1 MWGTGVTSLML
12 VTRRPVA
19 WRERIAASRPEPG
32 PFTNTST
39 VRRPWS
45 IALRA
50 AASPARCAAKA
61 VPLREPR
68 NPTVPELAHERT
80 SPFGSVRVTIVLL
93 NVADMKARPCG
104 TNFRSRRRV
113 RARLGILYVDPPPGG
128 ELQTFAINYLK
139 ALQESATV
147 GRSGSYLVGDFLLVS
162 NCTTA
167 TALRSCVGLC
177 ALSACGEATTV
188 AKATV
193 ASDVD

>member
-32 PFTNTST
+32 PLTITST

-50 AASPARCAAKA
+50 ADSPARCAAKA

-68 NPTVPELAHERT
+68 NPTVPALAHERT

-93 NVADMKARPCG
+93 NVAEMKARPCG
-104 TNFRSRRRV
+104 TNFLSRRRV
-113 RARLGILYVDPPPGG
+113 LTLLGILYLNPPPGG
-128 ELQTFAINYLK
+128 ELQTRAITILI
-139 ALQESATV
+139 
-147 GRSGSYLVGDFLLVS
+147 
-162 NCTTA
+162 
-167 TALRSCVGLC
+167 ALRGSVSGDRVRVRFSVRPSSC
-177 ALSACGEATTV
+177 
-188 AKATV
+188 
-193 ASDVD
+193 